1 MQSSVLSTFTQT
13 ELEVDYIRIYQE
25 NTVNNKELLAK
36 NVSRCFPNPVLDEIT
51 INLPETKQEYV
62 AVQII
67 GLDTKLLKTEICL
80 ISNNKINFR
89 NLSSLRK
96 GMYFINYQLNGQNYS
111 NKFIKE

>member
-1 MQSSVLSTFTQT
+1 MQSSVPATFTQT
-13 ELEVDYIRIYQE
+13 DLEVDYIRIYQE
-25 NTVNNKELLAK
+25 STVNNKELLTI
-36 NVSRCFPNPVLDEIT
+36 NGNRFFPNPVLDEIT
-51 INLPETKQEYV
+51 ITMPETKQEYV
-62 AVQII
+62 SVQII

-89 NLSSLRK
+89 NLSTLRK